1 MAILENMMKLNIY
14 HYSILVKNM
23 KEFLRELDLI
33 MWKSIIPDV
42 CSHKY
47 IKIKINADNYLSLEK
62 TMKMYNVVTLIKS
75 FFIKTHSHYC
85 YQILSK
91 KCPL

>member
-42 CSHKY
+42 CSQKLKSMRN
-47 IKIKINADNYLSLEK
+47 IIYL
-62 TMKMYNVVTLIKS
+62 
-75 FFIKTHSHYC
+75 
-85 YQILSK
+85 
-91 KCPL
+91 